1 MSSSQP
7 TRVTSLHGWVRQGVY
22 GKGSKSERVAMFI
35 ETADGR
41 QYILRRKTGPA
52 FDDSELPKYVG
63 HEVKCDGFVV
73 GTTLIAEQIKLVK

>member
-1 MSSSQP
+1 
-7 TRVTSLHGWVRQGVY
+7 
-22 GKGSKSERVAMFI
+22 MFI

-52 FDDSELPKYVG
+52 FDDSELTKYVG